1 MSTAVLV
8 ISVSNVY
15 IVMYVVE
22 GKYSEMFVNL
32 KYKIAMLLSSQYK
45 TASFNLQPIIDG
57 GFSLIDRTIDRNSA
71 RK

>member
-22 GKYSEMFVNL
+22 GRYSEMINNL

-45 TASFNLQPIIDG
+45 TASFNLQPIID
-57 GFSLIDRTIDRNSA
+57 
-71 RK
+71 